1 MSKREQ
7 NQKPPKQA
15 SKPNPPPPPPQA
27 KEEQQPEHVEVAAVE
42 QNALA
47 VMERASIDMQIETAH
62 RHPRSISKFL
72 SDAKS
77 LIAVDEETAESCI
90 YRRPVGKEGGQDVYA
105 EGMSVRLAEIVAA
118 TYHNI
123 RAQAIIT
130 QMMPRYVKAAG
141 FAHDLESNVAF
152 TAEVVESTVT
162 SSGYPYSEHM
172 RVTVAKAAQSK
183 ALRDA
188 IFRVI
193 PRSVCK
199 PLEEHARYIAFGG
212 GSKET
217 IELRRGRLLEWV
229 SKISVSPE
237 RVYAAL
243 NVQGLE
249 DVGIEQLETLAGLR
263 TAIKDGDTTIDEA
276 FPPLAESDDDKGVQG
291 LKKKLANKAKKPA
304 EPPPPATPP
313 QTGTAKQKP
322 VASPAPAAGGK
333 PKDWCPYC
341 KAVIPPDKQAANKA
355 GEQECNECG
364 YVLVVRP

>member
-1 MSKREQ
+1 MSKKEQ
-7 NQKPPKQA
+7 NPKPPKQT

-162 SSGYPYSEHM
+162 SSGYPYSERM

-249 DVGIEQLETLAGLR
+249 DIGIEQLETLAGLR

-304 EPPPPATPP
+304 TPPPASPP
-313 QTGTAKQKP
+313 QTGAAKQKP
-322 VASPAPAAGGK
+322 AEPTAPAAR
-333 PKDWCPYC
+333 
-341 KAVIPPDKQAANKA
+341 
-355 GEQECNECG
+355 EQTQR
-364 YVLVVRP
+364 LVPLLQGHHFARQTGRK